1 MSVQNKH
8 TFLLKGIDPSKLL
21 SDFKNGKFLNIPNE
35 IKRFPLSQNNKLI
48 AAVYGSCDKDPIFSI
63 KDRNN
68 NSVVIATTGHE
79 NYELF
84 MANNGETPIMGG
96 RCDFC
101 KQDFDTQNLG
111 YPVAHEEYTLL
122 VNNFDPYYKVHY
134 VFWMDGET
142 CSLECSLSEI
152 RKSQCRHSEYKES
165 STKNSEYM
173 LHKLFKLMYPNSEV
187 LRPAQKHTL
196 LKSNKG
202 SLTKEEWEN
211 PKFLYKPTDRILLLP
226 IKVEYLQKIIY

>member
-8 TFLLKGIDPSKLL
+8 NFLLKGIDPNELFNDYKS
-21 SDFKNGKFLNIPNE
+21 GKFLDNFEE
-35 IKRFPLSQNNKLI
+35 IKKFPLAQNNKLI
-48 AAVYGSCDKDPIFSI
+48 QAVYGNSDTDPIFSI

-68 NSVVIATTGHE
+68 NSVVIATSGHE

-84 MANNGETPIMGG
+84 SDNNGECPNIGG

-101 KQDFDTQNLG
+101 KRDFDTQNIG

-122 VNNFDPYYKVHY
+122 VNDTKPYYKIHY
-134 VFWMDGET
+134 VFWMHGET

-152 RKSQCRHSEYKES
+152 RKNQFRHTEYKEN
-165 STKNSEYM
+165 STRNSEYM
-173 LHKLFKLMYPNSEV
+173 IHKLFKLMYQNSGT
-187 LRPAQKHTL
+187 LRPAQEPKL
-196 LKSNKG
+196 LKTNKG

-211 PKFLYKPTDRILLLP
+211 PKFLYKQTDRILLLP
-226 IKVEYLQKIIY
+226 IKMEYLQKCIS

>member
-21 SDFKNGKFLNIPNE
+21 NDYKNGKFLIIPENI
-35 IKRFPLSQNNKLI
+35 KKFPLAQNNKLI
-48 AAVYGSCDKDPIFSI
+48 AAVYGTSDKDPIFSI

-84 MANNGETPIMGG
+84 MANNGEHPNIGG

-101 KQDFDTQNLG
+101 KRDFDTQNIG
-111 YPVAHEEYTLL
+111 YPIAHEEYTLL
-122 VNNFDPYYKVHY
+122 VNHIEPYYKIHY
-134 VFWMDGET
+134 VFWMYGET

-152 RKSQCRHSEYKES
+152 RKSQCRHSEYKEN

-173 LHKLFKLMYPNSEV
+173 LHKLFKLMYPNLGI
-187 LRPAQKHTL
+187 LRPTQEPRL
-196 LKSNKG
+196 LKINKG
-202 SLTKEEWEN
+202 CLTKEEWEN

-226 IKVEYLQKIIY
+226 IKMEYLQKSIY